1 MFRRTGRA
9 CVFVPAALV
18 AALSSGCGGN
28 DAPGVGPAPSSAAS
42 ASGATTPS
50 AKSAATFRPG
60 EAALP
65 FPAGGAPKVNGAT
78 ATASTAAAAGT
89 SGSAGAG
96 PVGPGPAPSL
106 PVLVWALAKELPTD
120 GPVAAL
126 AASPKGDFV
135 VACGVRGVQRWDVPG
150 WTPSKPLVDAPKN
163 GTVVAV
169 SPAGDWI
176 AAASGTVA
184 GVGKIHLW
192 QAPFDSKPTI
202 LSGHYGPISALA
214 WSPAAPLRLASG
226 GVDREVRL
234 WDAADLKAKP
244 KVYTGHRDYVSQIVF
259 APDGASFITAGGDKT
274 LLVWNPNE
282 AKPIRTFTQHLAG
295 ISSLAASSDGTRIAA
310 GETTGAI
317 YVWDATKGEV
327 LGVLP
332 GHGQVVTAVAF
343 RPAAAAEF
351 ASAGGDGRLR
361 IWNTESRQLVGEG
374 GGAKDYLN
382 SLAFAADGGWI
393 CAAGEESRLF
403 VWTAPAK

>member
-9 CVFVPAALV
+9 CVWAPAMLV

-28 DAPGVGPAPSSAAS
+28 DAPPVAPAPTSPPSASAAT
-42 ASGATTPS
+42 APAAT
-50 AKSAATFRPG
+50 SAATFRPG
-60 EAALP
+60 KAALP
-65 FPAGGAPKVNGAT
+65 FPAGGAPKSNGAA
-78 ATASTAAAAGT
+78 ATSPTAAAVPTKGPINK
-89 SGSAGAG
+89 SPDGSS
-96 PVGPGPAPSL
+96 PPPAP
-106 PVLVWALAKELPTD
+106 PVLAWALAKELPTD

-135 VACGVRGVQRWDVPG
+135 VACGARGVQRWELPG
-150 WTPSKPLVDAPKN
+150 WTPAKPLLDAPKD

-214 WSPAAPLRLASG
+214 WSPTAPLRLASG

-282 AKPIRTFTQHLAG
+282 AKPIRTFTQHLSG
-295 ISSLAASSDGTRIAA
+295 ISALASSSDGIRIAA
-310 GETTGAI
+310 GETAGAI

-327 LGVLP
+327 LGVVP
-332 GHGQVVTAVAF
+332 AHGQVVTAIAF
-343 RPAAAAEF
+343 RPTAPNEF

-374 GGAKDYLN
+374 AGAKDYLN
-382 SLAFAADGGWI
+382 SLAFGADGGWI
-393 CAAGEESRLF
+393 CAAGEEAKLF